1 MLITEKKLQTITK
14 SLSII
19 AEKMILPSFLK
30 YVCQLIEEQ
39 IKQKRHNFISIKA

>member
-1 MLITEKKLQTITK
+1 MLITEKKKLQTITK
-14 SLSII
+14 KLSII

-39 IKQKRHNFISIKA
+39 IKQKR